1 MKDELL
7 HGSAKK
13 EVTLVKNLSIKLGPV
28 YSCLASSEDVQ
39 GLDLT
44 KLPVQWR
51 DRLRQHQAQTWQA
64 YEDPTIDVIFNTALT
79 GDGKSLAGQ
88 IPMLVA
94 DRRALLMYPTN
105 ELIRD
110 QEKQVQRYLSDF
122 GLPHSYQML
131 YSEQITEEIERIG
144 GRSRSS
150 VIINWLKNRNCILS
164 NPDLF
169 HLMSSF
175 SYGSDQDKRE
185 FVYLLPAELDYFL
198 LDEFH
203 IFGQPQVIS
212 IANIMNYH
220 KVASPHQPVKYV
232 FLSATPGRL
241 FRKILANSGFR
252 VKEVK
257 GSYSPFPAPGY
268 TQEPIVQPV
277 TLNLHSLSDRGAYAW
292 AEEHLAELID
302 FYKANPEARGVFIVN
317 SVATAKR
324 LTAYYRREL
333 QENGI
338 NLRVG
343 ENTGLTNPDER
354 LQAMESSELI
364 IATSTVDIGVDFK
377 INLLIFESSG
387 IGTFIQRL
395 GRLGRHSGWHE
406 YRAYAL
412 LPDWTVDRFAAHFPD
427 GADVERVHFLEIIQ
441 TQEEYSTI
449 KDNNVTT
456 VKPIFQPD
464 QDYRHYA
471 RCWGGVQTAHIVVQA
486 EKVGKQ
492 WKSDLVKGLCQQYNH
507 MYSHSKNKNWVSSQI
522 GHYLRL
528 TKDPYDSKI
537 LAELNAFRGRSPL
550 DCGIFDE
557 TDQHFKTYNL
567 FFLLANTRFRP
578 ISEAQFKQMV
588 EEHHQKF
595 ERYRSRDLKLYVILE
610 EYIEEREQFNLA
622 CSHSFKRELNQVHV
636 YDTFTIQDSR
646 TLATHLDSSV
656 NDRLSDLELVC
667 LVTQGKPAD
676 FKRENRLNPLF
687 PVYSVKDHDNM
698 QRSVIF
704 GLNAF
709 LAHSLVCWKSAKNED
724 DDELFIL

>member
-1 MKDELL
+1 
-7 HGSAKK
+7 
-13 EVTLVKNLSIKLGPV
+13 VKNLSIKLGPV
-28 YSCLASSEDVQ
+28 YSRLASSEDVQ

-44 KLPVQWR
+44 KLPIQWR
-51 DRLRQHQAQTWQA
+51 DRLRQHQARVWQA
-64 YEDPTIDVIFNTALT
+64 YEDPAIDVIFDTALT

-88 IPMLVA
+88 IPMLVD

-110 QEKQVQRYLSDF
+110 QEKQVKRYFSDF
-122 GLPHSYQML
+122 GLPHAYQML
-131 YSEQITEEIERIG
+131 YSEQITEEIERSG

-150 VIINWLKNRNCILS
+150 VIMNWLKNRNCILS

-175 SYGSDQDKRE
+175 SYGSDQDRRE
-185 FVYLLPAELDYFL
+185 LVYLLPAELDYFL

-212 IANIMNYH
+212 VANIMNYH

-232 FLSATPGRL
+232 FLSATPGHL
-241 FRKILANSGFR
+241 FRKILANSGLR
-252 VKEVK
+252 IKEVK
-257 GSYSPFPAPGY
+257 GSYSPVPAPGF
-268 TQEPIVQPV
+268 TPEPIVQPV
-277 TLNLHSLSDRGAYAW
+277 MLNLHSLSDRGACAW

-302 FYKANPEARGVFIVN
+302 FYKANPGAKGVFIVN

-333 QENGI
+333 QEKNI
-338 NLRVG
+338 MRVG

-354 LQAMESSELI
+354 LQAMENPAVQLI

-395 GRLGRHSGWHE
+395 GRLGRHAGWNE

-412 LPDWTVDRFAAHFPD
+412 LPDWTVDRFAAHF
-427 GADVERVHFLEIIQ
+427 ADEAEVERVRFLDVVQ
-441 TQEEYSTI
+441 MQEEYAI
-449 KDNNVTT
+449 VKDSVTT

-464 QDYRHYA
+464 QEYRHYA
-471 RCWGGVQTAHIVVQA
+471 FCWGGVQTAHVVVQA
-486 EKVGKQ
+486 EEVGKQ
-492 WKSDLVKGLCQQYNH
+492 KYSEFVKALCQQYNKI
-507 MYSHSKNKNWVSSQI
+507 YSHPKNKNWIGSQI
-522 GHYLRL
+522 RRYRDLAKH
-528 TKDPYDSKI
+528 PYDSKI

-578 ISEAQFKQMV
+578 IREERFKQMV
-588 EEHHQKF
+588 EERQQNF
-595 ERYRSRDLKLYVILE
+595 ERYRSRDLGLYVVLE
-610 EYIEEREQFNLA
+610 DYIEEREQFNLA
-622 CSHSFKRELNQVHV
+622 CSYSFKSKLNQVHV

-656 NDRLSDLELVC
+656 NDRLSELELVC

-687 PVYSVKDHDNM
+687 PVYAVKDHDNM
-698 QRSVIF
+698 QRSVAF
-704 GLNAF
+704 GLDAF
-709 LAHSLVCWKSAKNED
+709 LAHSLVFWKSAKNED
-724 DDELFIL
+724 EDELFIF